1 MTKQN
6 ARDLISQKAD
16 PNKKEEYNSIYQ
28 IFNNDEVY
36 KILNNHSIVKTR
48 WRDGESSK
56 KSLSIECADT
66 KDPKDLIEIFALNDK
81 FDEKFK
87 QAIEGDG
94 QEHKRIRTLHSS
106 ALLSLLCFYGVS
118 EDKPLMLEFDNRN
131 VSFTSSEFE
140 VRNKVAHDLNGQPHY
155 SNIDV
160 LLSGKDKNGKKVK
173 LFLESKFSEY
183 LNWGKYSGI
192 SNEVYGCIY
201 RKLEKAFDQ
210 MGLTY
215 KDDAL
220 CSAQG
225 YTRHYAGGIKQMIS
239 HFIGL
244 KNEIENGKY
253 PDADIYLGTI
263 LYEFPE
269 GVDNE
274 HKKLDDYK
282 KAYKTLAK
290 GLNALTESKLKV
302 LEECFTY
309 QDIFKVYQHLDEKV
323 KIFYSSSLVST
334 KNL

>member
-1 MTKQN
+1 MKTEELKEIIEKN
-6 ARDLISQKAD
+6 AVY
-16 PNKKEEYNSIYQ
+16 E
-28 IFNNDEVY
+28 IFNTD
-36 KILNNHSIVKTR
+36 KICKIYDNHTIIRTP
-48 WRDGESSK
+48 WRGKRSQR
-56 KSLSIECADT
+56 SLSIECADT
-66 KDPKDLIEIFALNDK
+66 KDTKDLIEIFALNDK

-118 EDKPLMLEFDNRN
+118 EDKPLMLEFDNRS

-140 VRNKVAHDLNGQPHY
+140 VRNKVAQDLSGKPHY

-160 LLSGKDKNGKKVK
+160 LLCGKDKNGKKVK

-192 SNEVYGCIY
+192 SDEVYGCTY
-201 RKLEKAFDQ
+201 RRLAKVFKK

-244 KNEIENGKY
+244 KNEIKNGKY

-274 HKKLDDYK
+274 HKKLGDYK
-282 KAYKTLAK
+282 KDYKTLAE

-309 QDIFKVYQHLDEKV
+309 QEIFKAYQHLDENV
-323 KIFYSSSLVST
+323 KIFYSF
-334 KNL
+334 